1 MEPFEEHTGPPPAG
15 PVVSLVT
22 ATGTFVQGND
32 ILSSQLIELTEDEG
46 SAILDLTFNVAGD
59 IPEDGIEVILKCDQ
73 NFADLFETPTTTPG
87 TAVGGELLGA
97 IFNAD
102 GTVSGIR
109 VRLDAPNSRFP
120 FFVLPRDTDDP
131 NAPTPVTFT
140 LANSPAYAADPAA
153 ATSTVLIYD
162 TLEQVQ
168 AGGGP
173 IPQVGIS
180 IDQTELIESENT
192 EVTLSVVVT
201 GDIPADGLLTYMAA
215 EQSFLGD
222 FDVFNAVVTGGA
234 FPAPNSNASGF
245 FFRVFEN
252 NTSIM
257 LRVFDE
263 TTNPQIAAEDAL
275 EGVEEFTLS
284 VIANEAYTIDPAA
297 AAVSFTILD
306 NPDSVP
312 LPPDDGGGDD
322 EPGLPSDNDTNL
334 AHDDTISTAV
344 PTLLG
349 LVPTVLIEGTIEQR
363 WNTNGPS
370 VVDNT
375 EDVDMFS
382 VRLTAG
388 AVIAIDLHSIPF
400 FLDGIDTEQRMNGIL
415 RVFDTTGQELLINI
429 DGAAPGEEPNNDA
442 YLEFTVPATGVY
454 FIAVSHY
461 LNDNYNPQVVGSGDG
476 VQLIPEGISPG
487 PYTLEL
493 TLLSGM

>member
-1 MEPFEEHTGPPPAG
+1 M
-15 PVVSLVT
+15 
-22 ATGTFVQGND
+22 
-32 ILSSQLIELTEDEG
+32 
-46 SAILDLTFNVAGD
+46 
-59 IPEDGIEVILKCDQ
+59 
-73 NFADLFETPTTTPG
+73 
-87 TAVGGELLGA
+87 
-97 IFNAD
+97 
-102 GTVSGIR
+102 
-109 VRLDAPNSRFP
+109 
-120 FFVLPRDTDDP
+120 
-131 NAPTPVTFT
+131 
-140 LANSPAYAADPAA
+140 
-153 ATSTVLIYD
+153 
-162 TLEQVQ
+162 
-168 AGGGP
+168 
-173 IPQVGIS
+173 GIS
-180 IDQTELIESENT
+180 I
-192 EVTLSVVVT
+192 
-201 GDIPADGLLTYMAA
+201 
-215 EQSFLGD
+215 
-222 FDVFNAVVTGGA
+222 FNAVVTGGA
-234 FPAPNSNASGF
+234 FPTPNSNASGF

-252 NTSIM
+252 NASIM

-349 LVPTVLIEGTIEQR
+349 LVPTVLIEGIIEQR

-388 AVIAIDLHSIPF
+388 AVIAIDLDSIPF
-400 FLDGIDTEQRMNGIL
+400 FLDGIDIEQRLNGIL